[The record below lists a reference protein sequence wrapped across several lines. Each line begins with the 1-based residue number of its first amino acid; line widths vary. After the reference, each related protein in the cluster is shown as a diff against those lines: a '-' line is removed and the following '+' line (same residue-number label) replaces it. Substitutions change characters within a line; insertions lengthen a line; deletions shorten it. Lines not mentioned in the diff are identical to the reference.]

1 MSTTTIG
8 RYRARGTVKRQVSHP
23 VKAGAKIWRN
33 QHLALV
39 GGYAIPWPAVAALGM
54 ASGGIAVE
62 TVDNTLG
69 ADGDLRVEAEV
80 VAFLF
85 FVGTGADA
93 FTVADIGAVAFG
105 MDEATVG
112 KTNGS
117 GTRSPA
123 GRVVEVILPGDPRCL
138 LHEQPGVYVTVGD
151 VDSGLHRLPIVISL
165 TITEALFTGAGLTEA
180 INLGGLLPTGAKVKS
195 VDIGEGTVVLFS
207 GGSAASATL
216 SFGTGGVPT
225 ALRTAVNVFTGATG
239 FPLSGTAGALGF
251 TGADWSGL
259 QLQALLTVTTGT
271 TGGCTAGSV
280 PVNITFDFSG
290 T

>member
-8 RYRARGTVKRQVSHP
+8 QYRARGTLIRQVSHP
-23 VKAGAKIWRN
+23 VKGGVKIWKN

-39 GGYAIPWPAVAALGM
+39 GGYAKAWPAVAALGLI
-54 ASGGIAVE
+54 SGGIASIS
-62 TVDNTLG
+62 VDNTLG
-69 ADGDLRVEAEV
+69 GDGDERVEAEV

-85 FVGTGADA
+85 FPGTGADA
-93 FTVADIGAVAFG
+93 FLATDIGAIAYG

-138 LHEQPGVYVTVGD
+138 LGEQPGVYVVAGD
-151 VDSGLHRLPIVISL
+151 VSDGLHKLPIVISL
-165 TITEALFTGAGLTEA
+165 TITEALFTGVGVTEA
-180 INLGGLLPTGAKVKS
+180 INLGGVLPTGAKVRS
-195 VDIGEGTVVLFS
+195 VDVGEGSITLFS
-207 GGSAASATL
+207 GGSAATATL
-216 SFGTGGVPT
+216 SLGIAGTVT
-225 ALRTAVNVFTGATG
+225 ALRTAINVFTGATG

-251 TGADWSGL
+251 VGADWSGL

-271 TGGCTAGSV
+271 TGGCTAGSI
-280 PVNITFDFSG
+280 PVVIIFDFPG